1 MIKESFEINV
11 EMSFYVHATEDKQKL
26 FDKIKLIFNLPS
38 ETFKENVFE
47 GHHGNPIIKYTAYLK
62 GSQAKHVLE
71 VIFKSLDPVDKNILL
86 ENIEKRIDEH
96 KNLYLRI
103 DKSSLFKNFFKL
115 DGSNVIH
122 FKLLPKNKNVRNI
135 KNFYK
140 NFIMVL
146 ERD

>member
-1 MIKESFEINV
+1 MAKESFEINV
-11 EMSFYVHATEDKQKL
+11 EMSFYVHATEDEQKL
-26 FDKIKLIFNLPS
+26 FDKIKLIFNLSS

-62 GSQAKHVLE
+62 GSLAKHVLG

-86 ENIEKRIDEH
+86 ESIEKRIDEQ
-96 KNLYLRI
+96 KNLYLRL
-103 DKSSLFKNFFKL
+103 DKSGLFKNSFKL

-146 ERD
+146 ERN